1 MLEEAEV
8 AIKTLEYLEEVLPLV
23 EQVVAVVLQVL
34 VELRHKQGLQTLV
47 VVVGL
52 LLTLEQMVVQEL

>member
-1 MLEEAEV
+1 MLEEAEA

-23 EQVVAVVLQVL
+23 EQVVAVVLKVL
-34 VELRHKQGLQTLV
+34 ELRHKQELQTLV